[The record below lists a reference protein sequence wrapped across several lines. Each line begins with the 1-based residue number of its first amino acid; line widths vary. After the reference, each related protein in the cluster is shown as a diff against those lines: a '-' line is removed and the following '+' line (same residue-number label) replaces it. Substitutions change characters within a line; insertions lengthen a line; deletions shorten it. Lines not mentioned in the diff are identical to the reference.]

1 MNNFQKTYRCVVKP
15 KSKNDPRSNGYL
27 ADINALG
34 ISGVDDLLCCDLYFI
49 RGTLDINEV
58 NRLADGF
65 LFDPVTHE
73 VETDQINTSAENHE
87 VIMQMIDVALRP
99 GVTDPVAEQVVRA
112 AGMMGIKGIDAASTG
127 LRFFVKGEGVS
138 EKKLRQLAERLFSNA
153 VIQRYEL
160 GEILPAFSDAAEAC
174 GQVEVIKI
182 RGLDAK
188 GLLHVSSERRAA
200 LNLEEMQAIQSYC
213 LREER
218 DLTDVEFEMLAQT
231 WSEHCVHKTF
241 KARVTVEQ
249 GRVDHGFPTTYQHLF
264 NQTIRAATR
273 DVNANWV
280 LSSFRENAGIVEFDG
295 EYELSFKVETHNHP
309 SAIEPFGGANTGI
322 GGVIRDVIGVSAK
335 PIASTDVLCFGPGD
349 TRLDDLPAGVLHPR
363 RIASGV
369 IAGIEDYGNKMG
381 IPTVNGAVWYDPGY
395 IANPLVF
402 CGSIGIAPRG
412 SNPHG
417 IVPGDR
423 IILLGGKT
431 GRDGLRGA
439 TFSSMTMDAQTGEV
453 SGASVQIG
461 APIVEKG
468 LVDVLMPARD
478 QGLYHAI
485 TDCGAGGLS
494 SAVGEMVSESGGDI
508 QLADVPLK
516 YPGLVPWEIWLSE
529 AQERMV
535 IAVPQSNMEELENLC
550 DRFDVSL
557 TDIGCVTNT
566 GRTRVFFT
574 DRVVLDLDNQFLHHG
589 LPQRQYSASIR
600 QPRFLPGETTND
612 PHLPDTG
619 MNRVLLTL
627 LAHPNIASKE
637 AVIRVY
643 DHEVQGG
650 TVVKPLCGIRHDGPS
665 DGSVIKPTTGK
676 GRQAFVLSN
685 GLNPEYGKEDP
696 YEMTRLVIDE
706 AVRNAVACGADP
718 SRIAI
723 LDNFCWGDPTNPETM
738 GDLVQSA
745 QACYDTA
752 VRYRTPFIS
761 GKDSFNNEYLGS
773 DDKRHAIPP
782 TLLISALGW
791 MPDWEQALTMD
802 LKHADS
808 LLFLVGKFQPVFGG
822 SHFNLTHPDKQVEEG
837 LPECAPVNPEVY
849 SLFYPAVKRGIVSAC
864 HDLSEGGLAVA
875 AAEMCMA
882 GRKGACLDLPDEFHP
897 ARALFGETAGC
908 LLVEVRPA
916 NRDLFCSLMGDVPV
930 VQIGRVKDDQ
940 TLRAEKTGNEIL
952 SVSMSDLL
960 DAWKEGRVKEGAR

>member
-1 MNNFQKTYRCVVKP
+1 MRP
-15 KSKNDPRSNGYL
+15 KRKNDPRSNGYL
-27 ADINALG
+27 ADVRALG
-34 ISGVDDLLCCDLYFI
+34 ITGVEEIICNDLYFI
-49 RGTLDINEV
+49 RGIV
-58 NRLADGF
+58 NLNQVSRLAGE
-65 LFDPVTHE
+65 LLHDPVTHE
-73 VETDQINTSAENHE
+73 VETYIINTSAESHE
-87 VIMQMIDVALRP
+87 VITQMTASHGMIDVALRP
-99 GVTDPVAEQVVRA
+99 GVTDPVADQIVRA
-112 AGMMGIKGIDAASTG
+112 AELLGIDGINAASTG

-138 EKKLRQLAERLFSNA
+138 EKKLRQLAERLFANA
-153 VIQRYEL
+153 VIQRYALEP
-160 GEILPAFSDAAEAC
+160 ITPSFSEAAEAS
-174 GQVEVIKI
+174 GQVETIRV
-182 RGLDAK
+182 RGLSSS
-188 GLLHVSSERRAA
+188 GLLKTSGDRRAA
-200 LNLEEMQAIQSYC
+200 LNLDEMLAIQSYC
-213 LREER
+213 LREGR

-241 KARVTVEQ
+241 KSRVVVEHV
-249 GRVDHGFPTTYQHLF
+249 RSDRTFPAAYKHLF

-280 LSSFRENAGIVEFDG
+280 LSSFRENAGIIEFDG
-295 EYELSFKVETHNHP
+295 EHELSFKVETHNHP

-335 PIASTDVLCFGPGD
+335 PIASTDVLCFGPSK
-349 TRLDDLPAGVLHPR
+349 TRLDDLPTGVLHPR

-381 IPTVNGAVWYDPGY
+381 IPTVNGALWYDPGY

-402 CGSIGIAPRG
+402 CGSVGIAPRG

-423 IILLGGKT
+423 VILLGGKT

-478 QGLYHAI
+478 LGLYHAI

-494 SAVGEMVSESGGDI
+494 SAVGEMISETGGDI

-535 IAVPQSNMEELENLC
+535 IAVPPESVAELQGLC
-550 DRFDVSL
+550 DRFEVSL
-557 TDIGCVTNT
+557 TDIGCVSST
-566 GRTRVFFT
+566 GRTRVYFH
-574 DRVVLDLDNQFLHHG
+574 DQIVLDLDNQFLHHG
-589 LPQRQYSASIR
+589 LPQRQYTATIR
-600 QPRFLPGETTND
+600 QPRYLPGETVD
-612 PHLPDTG
+612 GSQLPEIDFDK
-619 MNRVLLTL
+619 TL
-627 LAHPNIASKE
+627 LDLLSHPNIASRE
-637 AVIRVY
+637 PIIRVY

-650 TVVKPLCGIRHDGPS
+650 TVVKPLCGIRRDGPS
-665 DGSVIKPTTGK
+665 DGCVIKPQMGK

-696 YEMTRLVIDE
+696 YEMTRLVMDE
-706 AVRNAVACGADP
+706 AIRNAVACGADP
-718 SRIAI
+718 SRIAV

-752 VRYRTPFIS
+752 VRYQTPFIS
-761 GKDSFNNEYLGS
+761 GKDSFNNEYLGM
-773 DDKRHAIPP
+773 DGARHAIPP

-802 LKHADS
+802 LKRTGS
-808 LLFLVGKFQPVFGG
+808 LLFLVGEFKPAFGG
-822 SHFNLTHPDKQVEEG
+822 SHYNLIHPERKVEEG
-837 LPECAPVNPEVY
+837 LPECALKNPEIYRAFY
-849 SLFYPAVKRGIVSAC
+849 STVTRGIISAC
-864 HDLSEGGLAVA
+864 HDLSEGGLGVA
-875 AAEMCMA
+875 AAEMCMG
-882 GRKGACLDLPDEFHP
+882 GRRGARIELPSDIHP
-897 ARALFGETAGC
+897 ARALFGETSGC

-916 NRDLFCSLMGDVPV
+916 NRDLFLSLMESIPCRFIGNVLEEPV
-930 VQIGRVKDDQ
+930 FKTVLKGNEVFSVGIPEL
-940 TLRAEKTGNEIL
+940 LRAWKNE
-952 SVSMSDLL
+952 SV
-960 DAWKEGRVKEGAR
+960 EGETE